1 VSLIAIVDDDAPV
14 RAALGMLLKTAGFA
28 TLGYASGDALLGDRE
43 WKRADCLI
51 LDIRMPRLS
60 GMEVLA
66 HPVVAESGV
75 PVIIMTGH
83 GDVPLAVQA
92 MKLGAFD
99 FVEKPFADN
108 ALIERIR
115 QAVARG
121 RTARS
126 GLTVEQAGQRVARLT
141 PRERQVF
148 TLVAAG
154 KLNKVIA
161 AELNLS
167 SRTVEI
173 HRARVMEKTQARS
186 LSELVR
192 IAVALEG
199 ASADTQTT
207 PAAAA

>member
-1 VSLIAIVDDDAPV
+1 MSLIAIVDDDAPV

-28 TLGYASGDALLGDRE
+28 TMGYASGDALLAARE
-43 WKRADCLI
+43 WKKADCLI
-51 LDIRMPRLS
+51 LDIRMPGLS

-66 HPVVAESGV
+66 HPVVAESGA

-115 QAVARG
+115 QA
-121 RTARS
+121 
-126 GLTVEQAGQRVARLT
+126 
-141 PRERQVF
+141 
-148 TLVAAG
+148 VAAG

-199 ASADTQTT
+199 ASADAQTT